1 MAKKIYVHGKFTG
14 KEILTEEEHRQRQLS
29 EREESNRRHD
39 LYVKSRKREIIGYYK
54 SCLKRIES
62 KDPSQLP
69 DNLPDINSLEQLS
82 LFELESHHRSL
93 LAVLRKQRT
102 WNALKKEAWGNL
114 HKTNFVWF
122 FLIVFWPLGLYL
134 LAKRIRDKS

>member
-1 MAKKIYVHGKFTG
+1 MAKKIYRHGKFTG
-14 KEILTEEEHRQRQLS
+14 EEILTDEEHRQRQLI
-29 EREESNRRHD
+29 ELEESNRRHA
-39 LYVKSRKREIIGYYK
+39 LYVKSRKRKIIGYIK
-54 SCLKRIES
+54 SCIKNIES

-93 LAVLRKQRT
+93 LAVGRKQWT
-102 WNALKKEAWGNL
+102 WNALRKEAWGNL